1 MPKYKGD
8 VMFFK
13 KEVESIKRFSEVKIN
28 DILTDE
34 SGKYTDLQYIQNL
47 QTFVKL
53 KDAAEKEE
61 PYAY

>member
-1 MPKYKGD
+1 
-8 VMFFK
+8 MFFK
-13 KEVESIKRFSEVKIN
+13 KELENIKTFCEAKIN

-34 SGKYTDLQYIQNL
+34 LGKYTDLQYIQNL
-47 QTFVKL
+47 QTLVKL

>member
-1 MPKYKGD
+1 ML
-8 VMFFK
+8 FK
-13 KEVESIKRFSEVKIN
+13 KELEDTKRLCEVKIN
-28 DILTDE
+28 EILTDK

-47 QTFVKL
+47 QTLIKL

>member
-1 MPKYKGD
+1 
-8 VMFFK
+8 MFFK
-13 KEVESIKRFSEVKIN
+13 KEVEGVKTFCEAKMN

-34 SGKYTDLQYIQNL
+34 PGKYTDLQYIQNL
-47 QTFVKL
+47 QTLVKL